1 MWRFARSNLVQR
13 PVRTCLTL
21 CAIALAVSLVVA
33 TTSGYASAERTVREF
48 VTLYLGTSDLE
59 IIAPSEEAVLNEAVL
74 EEVRDDP
81 DVRSAFGRLESSMQ
95 FKDAEGDFTSMNLSV
110 LGVNPATDDYFLRLP
125 KSYGDK
131 FTGIDTDEAVIDQ
144 GAKRVLGLDVGD
156 DLELPGPD
164 GPRKLKIV
172 GVVHKPEIIAALVQ
186 SVYVPLQIA
195 QETLT
200 PDQPGAL
207 TKIVAEYEVDVDGP
221 AVIERWSQRLDA
233 HESGVAVTAVRD
245 QREAIDQGLRGM
257 NLASLL
263 GGTISLLAAAF
274 IVFGTLS
281 MGVAERG
288 RTLAMLR
295 AIGATTGQLRTAV
308 LAEGVLLAIGGVIL
322 GVPAGLLFIF
332 GLTQWFSGVF
342 TAGMGIGWVGLGVA
356 VGGMTI
362 AAIVASMIPAWNASR
377 VEPLAAMRPSADP
390 GPSGPPW
397 RVFSAGVAMVMIDV
411 LLLWPELGITPLPL
425 QWEKNAR
432 FWLHIFLGLPALM
445 LGFFLIAPMAVW
457 IIEKLLAT
465 LVARLFLI
473 EPVLLKQQLS
483 GGLWRAAGTAS
494 ALMVGLA
501 VLIVMNSQGRSAI
514 EGWQIPDNFP
524 DVFLYDFG
532 GVSEEDLATIS
543 SAEAIRRTPQGTA
556 DMTPI
561 GYFNPLLG
569 DSVFAVAGAAFQPD
583 RTMFVAV
590 DPDRVF
596 DLMELQFTVG
606 DEATAM
612 RMLDRGVEAVL
623 ESGRAVDGTFE
634 TTAEGEAVFRPLLPD
649 ESGAVTD
656 IPASQVVESQ
666 PGLYL
671 IITDEFHRLRGTTI
685 GDPFRLKKPGE
696 GVIGRLQGEEVEF
709 TVVGVVQSP
718 GIDVMVATFDLGRQ
732 FQSQSAASVFGTL
745 RDAREVFGVTGVR
758 LVAANIKVGL
768 EKEELIE
775 QLTAELG
782 RTGISVA
789 DVRKIKY
796 DIQTSLSRLLLVA
809 SAVAWSALAV
819 ASLGVVN
826 TVMAGIRSRLY
837 QMGILRAIGVTRSG
851 LIRLIVAEAVLL
863 GGVAC
868 SLGVTA
874 GILMTLNA
882 RQLQEWVVG
891 YVPPLR
897 MAWDVIGI
905 GVGVI
910 AAVSVLAA
918 LIPAIQT
925 SRTGVLRMLQQG
937 RSAI

>member
-33 TTSGYASAERTVREF
+33 TTSGYASAERAVREF
-48 VTLYLGTSDLE
+48 ITLYLGTNDLQMV
-59 IIAPSEEAVLNEAVL
+59 APPDSTALDESVLR
-74 EEVRDDP
+74 EVKADP
-81 DVRSAFGRLESSMQ
+81 DIRSAFGRLESSMQ
-95 FKDAEGDFTSMNLSV
+95 FKDAEGKFSSLNLSV
-110 LGVNPATDDYFLRLP
+110 LGVDPSTDDYFQRLP
-125 KSYGDK
+125 LSYGRK
-131 FTGIDTDEAVIDQ
+131 FTGVDVDEAVIDQ
-144 GAKRVLGLDVGD
+144 GAKRVLNLDVGD
-156 DLELPGPD
+156 RIELPGPD
-164 GPRKLKIV
+164 GPRSLRIV
-172 GVVHKPEIIAALVQ
+172 GVVHKPEIIAAMVQ
-186 SVYVPLQIA
+186 SVYVPLQTA
-195 QETLT
+195 RETLA
-200 PDQPGAL
+200 PEKPGML
-207 TKIVAEYEVDVDGP
+207 TKIVAEYEVDVDGEA
-221 AVIERWSQRLDA
+221 AVQQWRRQLDVG
-233 HESGVAVTAVRD
+233 ESGVTVSAVRD
-245 QREAIDQGLRGM
+245 QRETIDQGLRGLS
-257 NLASLL
+257 LASLL
-263 GGTISLLAAAF
+263 GGTVSLLAAAF

-332 GLTQWFSGVF
+332 GLTQWYSGVF
-342 TAGMGIGWVGLGVA
+342 TAGMGIGWLGLGVA
-356 VGGMTI
+356 VIGMTI
-362 AAIVASMIPAWNASR
+362 AAVMASLLPAWNASR
-377 VEPLAAMRPSADP
+377 VEPLAAMRPSAEP
-390 GPSGPPW
+390 GPAGPPW
-397 RVFSAGVAMVMIDV
+397 GVFAAGLGLGMIDV
-411 LLLWPELGITPLPL
+411 VLLWPALGMTPLPL

-432 FWLHIFLGLPALM
+432 FWLHIFVGLPTLL
-445 LGFFLIAPMAVW
+445 LGFFLMAPMAVW
-457 IIEKLLAT
+457 LIEKLLAG

-473 EPVLLKQQLS
+473 EPVLLRQQLS
-483 GGLWRAAGTAS
+483 GGVWRAAGTAS

-514 EGWQIPDNFP
+514 EGWQIPDKFP
-524 DVFLYDFG
+524 DVFLFDFG
-532 GVSEEDLATIS
+532 GISDEDLEVIRA
-543 SAEAIRRTPQGTA
+543 AEGIRRAPDGTA
-556 DMTPI
+556 DLTPI

-569 DSVFAVAGAAFQPD
+569 DNVFVVAGAAFQPD

-590 DPDRVF
+590 DPNRVF
-596 DLMELQFTVG
+596 DLMELQFTQG
-606 DEATAM
+606 DEATAI
-612 RMLDRGVEAVL
+612 RMLDRGRRAVL
-623 ESGRAVDGTFE
+623 DGGRAVDGTFE
-634 TTAEGEAVFRPLLPD
+634 TTPAGEVFRLLLPD
-649 ESGAVTD
+649 ESGNVVEV
-656 IPASQVVESQ
+656 PASAVKESA
-666 PGLYL
+666 PGLFL
-671 IITDEFHRLRGTTI
+671 IITEEFHRLRGTTV
-685 GDPFRLKKPGE
+685 GDPFELKKPGE
-696 GVIGRLQGEEVEF
+696 GILGRLQGEEVEF

-732 FQSQSAASVFGTL
+732 FQSQSAASVFGSL

-758 LVAANIKVGL
+758 LIAANIEIGM
-768 EKEELIE
+768 EKAELIE

-782 RTGISVA
+782 RSGISVA
-789 DVRKIKY
+789 DVRQIKY
-796 DIQTSLSRLLLVA
+796 DVQTGLSRLLLVA

-868 SLGVTA
+868 VLGVSA

-882 RQLQEWVVG
+882 RQLQGWVVG

-897 MAWDVIGI
+897 FAWDVIAI

-910 AAVSVLAA
+910 AAVSVVAA